1 MRRRNDVDI
10 FTERTPEAQVAPCF
24 AGVDAELVVCGHT
37 HVQFDREIA
46 DVRVVNAGSVGMAY
60 EDDPGAY
67 WLLLG
72 PGVEH
77 RRSLFLPRASACPGE
92 WPSAS
97 RDEAV
102 SYFETV
108 AVGAG
113 PG

>member
-1 MRRRNDVDI
+1 M
-10 FTERTPEAQVAPCF
+10 APCF

-37 HVQFDREIA
+37 HVQFDREVA
-46 DVRVVNAGSVGMAY
+46 GVRVVNAGSVGMAY
-60 EDDPGAY
+60 EDEPGAY

-72 PGVEH
+72 PSVEH
-77 RRSLFLPRASACPGE
+77 RRSRFRPRASACPGE

-108 AVGAG
+108 AVGTS